1 MREVNVRQR
10 GKYASTATN
19 QTILRVAKYVRIRN
33 LRGQEEYTMTKRN
46 MTPTSAR
53 KNRWTDRSAEF
64 RAGQEYQKKRGTAGE
79 SNTSQKSN
87 LAPTK
92 KKMIDGSNSR

>member
-1 MREVNVRQR
+1 MKEGNVRQR

-19 QTILRVAKYVRIRN
+19 QTILLVAKYVRIRN
-33 LRGQEEYTMTKRN
+33 LRGQDEYTMTNKSI
-46 MTPTSAR
+46 TPIAAR

-64 RAGQEYQKKRGTAGE
+64 RAGQEYQKKRGTADD
-79 SNTSQKSN
+79 SNTLQTLN

-92 KKMIDGSNSR
+92 KKMTDGSNLR